1 MPAFGYRREPS
12 DLDTPES
19 VARAFDAQGMAIASA
34 CARRGLELAAMYSE
48 RSYSERT
55 YAGGGG
61 PRGVDA
67 IESRPQWLALIHDAA
82 DLVAGGQP
90 TTLVLPTL
98 RVLGDRARD
107 RLVGAL
113 QAAATGATVILASDE
128 PLSDAMRSTWEARD
142 EGDRH
147 AERVREGMQRRA
159 LRGYALG
166 RPPYGY
172 RVQEHRLQVEP
183 DEVRVVREIV
193 RLYLQDNLGVR
204 RIAATLNDRGLTTRL
219 GRPWSATAVR
229 DILRNPSYLG
239 TSRRLGV
246 IVSAAHEAILSRA
259 EFDAIQGRMSD
270 RRTAPSEQLR
280 REYLLSGLARCGYC
294 GNRLIG
300 VRRPGAD
307 HELLYYQCESATN
320 QGRCAYHSRRAEDLE
335 SEVRALLAN
344 LVGDLE
350 LPPLDPAAEVERV
363 EVRRRGV
370 QRELDRAIAAWTA
383 GEWGTAR
390 LIAEAGPSA
399 LDDLELEA
407 QLDALASAGPAP
419 RPDPDAE
426 HQLLEGWDG
435 LPFDD
440 RRELLRRILEEV
452 VVTDTDVRLVLDASV
467 RRRSAPP
474 GLAPRAS

>member
-1 MPAFGYRREPS
+1 MPAFGYRREPP
-12 DLDTPES
+12 DLDSPES
-19 VARAFDAQGMAIASA
+19 VARAFDAQGMAIAAA
-34 CARRGLELAAMYSE
+34 CARRQIELSAMYSE
-48 RSYSERT
+48 RAYSPPPG
-55 YAGGGG
+55 A
-61 PRGVDA
+61 PRESGRSR
-67 IESRPQWLALIHDAA
+67 SRPQWLALIHDAA
-82 DLVAGGQP
+82 DLVAGGTP

-98 RVLGDRARD
+98 RVLGDRARE
-107 RLVGAL
+107 RVIGAL
-113 QAAATGATVILASDE
+113 QAAATGATVLLASDE
-128 PLSDAMRSTWEARD
+128 PLADAMRTTWEERD

-172 RVQEHRLQVEP
+172 RVIEHRLQVEP
-183 DEVRVVREIV
+183 DEARVVREIV
-193 RLYLQDNLGVR
+193 RLYLGENLGVR
-204 RIAATLNDRGLTTRL
+204 RIAATLNDRGLTTRQ

-229 DILRNPSYLG
+229 DILRNTTYLG
-239 TSRRLGV
+239 TARRLGV
-246 IVSAAHEAILSRA
+246 IVSAAHPAILSRA

-300 VRRPGAD
+300 VRRPGAER
-307 HELLYYQCESATN
+307 ELLYYQCESATN

-344 LVGDLE
+344 IVGELE
-350 LPPLDPAAEVERV
+350 LPPLDPAADVERV

-370 QRELDRAIAAWTA
+370 QRELDRTIAAWTA
-383 GEWGTAR
+383 GELSTAR

-407 QLDALASAGPAP
+407 QLDALAEAGPAP
-419 RPDPDAE
+419 RADPDAE
-426 HQLLEGWDG
+426 HQLLEGWDA
-435 LPFDD
+435 LPFEE
-440 RRELLRRILEEV
+440 RRDLMRRILGEV
-452 VVTDTDVRLVLDASV
+452 VVTDTDVRLVLGTNV

-474 GLAPRAS
+474 GVAPRAS